1 VHIKINGILF
11 VKLFNIFNKCGFP
24 LHYRFAQK
32 RNVMSAKK
40 RVFLIDGSAVFYRS
54 YFALIRNPL
63 ITSKGVNVSAVYG
76 FLNTIFKIMIDEKPD
91 YVAIVFDTGHPTFR
105 HDIYKDYKATR
116 EKMPDDLRDQLPL
129 IHQISEH
136 LNIPILELPGYEAD
150 DIIGTI
156 SNHADKKDIEAFLV
170 SGDKDFMQLITDNVK
185 MYAVGRS
192 GSSPDITWYDEVEQK
207 FGVHPSKVIDV
218 LGLMGDSSD
227 NVPGVQGIGPKTAS
241 KLIKEYGSME
251 QLYERIDE
259 LKPSKNKERLIEQKE
274 MALLSKELVTI
285 DINVPIEYTF
295 DAMIPNNPN
304 VTEIKAFFEQMEF
317 KNRIPS
323 QFDNYLRAYFGKE
336 DDLSFSLEKLER
348 EVKIERETNYT
359 TITNASEF
367 KMMLMKIKSFKCAF
381 DTETTSLE
389 SLNCDLVGI
398 SFSYE
403 KDQGYYLPFNGDFV
417 KENRESVLG
426 ELKEYFE
433 NDLFQK
439 IGHNI
444 KYDCL
449 VLSQYGIRV
458 QGIYFDTMIANY
470 ILNPSGRNHKLDAMS
485 EKFLNHEMIPIS
497 DLIGKGKNQKTM
509 DEIEID
515 TVAEYACEDADITLQ
530 LYEILEPK
538 IKLENL
544 ENVFYNIEIPLIST
558 LIETEKNGVRIDVDF
573 LSDMSE
579 RLKSR
584 IDEIIKEIYSL
595 AGEEFN
601 LNSPRQLGPILF
613 EKMEIHKA
621 IGKRPPKK
629 TKTGQYSTA
638 EDQLLK
644 FDQHEIIQLILEYRE
659 LTKLKS
665 TYVDAIPN
673 LVNPKTNA
681 VHTSFNQTI
690 AATGRLSS
698 TDPNFQNI
706 PIRTELGREIRKAF
720 IPKEKNWKIL
730 SADYSQ
736 IELRLVAHISEDQNM
751 IDAFNED
758 LDIHTATAARMF
770 KVDLKDVDSDMRR
783 KAKEINFG
791 IIYGMSQW
799 GLAARLD
806 ISGEEAK
813 SFIDNYF
820 IEYPGIHNYMMNTI
834 SDSRRD
840 QFVTTLGGRKR
851 FIPEINSDN
860 RMIREGAERVAINTP
875 IQGTAA
881 DLIKIAM
888 INVQNEIEKR
898 NLKSQMILQVH
909 DELVF
914 EVPEEE
920 IDELTELVN
929 SLMSSAMEV
938 SVPLKVESGVGN
950 HWLEAH

>member
-1 VHIKINGILF
+1 
-11 VKLFNIFNKCGFP
+11 
-24 LHYRFAQK
+24 
-32 RNVMSAKK
+32 MSAKK

-63 ITSKGVNVSAVYG
+63 ITQKGVNVSAVYG
-76 FLNTIFKIMIDEKPD
+76 FLNTVFKIMIDEKPD

-105 HDIYKDYKATR
+105 HEIYKDYKATR

-156 SNHADKKDIEAFLV
+156 SKDADQKNIEAYLV
-170 SGDKDFMQLITDNVK
+170 SGDKDFMQLINDNVK

-192 GSSPDITWYDEVEQK
+192 GSQPEITWYDEVEAK

-218 LGLMGDSSD
+218 LGLMGDASD
-227 NVPGVQGIGPKTAS
+227 NVPGVQGVGPKTAS
-241 KLIKEYGSME
+241 KLIKEFGSME

-259 LKPSKNKERLIEQKE
+259 LKPSKNKENLIAQKE

-285 DINVPIEYTF
+285 DLNVPIEYTF
-295 DAMIPNNPN
+295 DAMVPNNPN
-304 VTEIKAFFEQMEF
+304 VTEIKKFFEQMEF
-317 KNRIPS
+317 KNRLPS
-323 QFDNYLRAYFGKE
+323 QFDKYLRAYFGKE
-336 DDLSFSLEKLER
+336 DDLSFTLEKLER
-348 EVKIERETNYT
+348 EVKTKRETQYK
-359 TITNASEF
+359 TINNASEF
-367 KMMLMKIKSFKCAF
+367 KMMLMKIKSFKSAF
-381 DTETTSLE
+381 DTETTSLQ
-389 SLNCDLVGI
+389 SLNCELVGI
-398 SFSYE
+398 SFSFE

-417 KENRESVLG
+417 KENKETVLK

-433 NDLFQK
+433 NDLFKK

-444 KYDCL
+444 KFDCL
-449 VLSQYGIRV
+449 VLSQYNIFV
-458 QGIYFDTMIANY
+458 KGIYFDTMIANY
-470 ILNPSGRNHKLDAMS
+470 ILNPSGRNHKLDTMA
-485 EKFLNHEMIPIS
+485 EKYLNHEMIPIE

-509 DEIEID
+509 DEIEIE
-515 TVAEYACEDADITLQ
+515 VVSEYACEDADMTLQ

-558 LIETEKNGVRIDVDF
+558 LLVVERNGVRIDVAF
-573 LSDMSE
+573 LDEMSG
-579 RLKSR
+579 RLKTR
-584 IDEIIKEIYSL
+584 VDLIEKKIYEI
-595 AGEEFN
+595 AGEFFN
-601 LNSPRQLGPILF
+601 MNSPKQLGPILF
-613 EKMEIHKA
+613 DKLEIHKA
-621 IGKRPPKK
+621 INKRPPKK

-644 FDQHEIIQLILEYRE
+644 YEEHEIIKLILEYRE

-665 TYVDAIPN
+665 TYIDAIPL

-720 IPKEKNWKIL
+720 IPKENNMTIL

-736 IELRLVAHISEDQNM
+736 VELRLVAHISDDKNM
-751 IDAFNED
+751 IDAFNQD
-758 LDIHTATAARMF
+758 LDIHTATASRIF
-770 KVDLKDVDSDMRR
+770 QVKLEEVDADMRR

-799 GLAARLD
+799 GLAGRLG
-806 ISGEEAK
+806 ISAEEAK

-834 SDSRRD
+834 AESRRD
-840 QFVTTLGGRKR
+840 SFVTTLAGRKR
-851 FIPEINSDN
+851 FISEINSDN

-888 INVQNEIEKR
+888 INIQNEIEKR
-898 NLKSQMILQVH
+898 GLKSQMTLQVH

-914 EVPEEE
+914 EVPNSELEEMK
-920 IDELTELVN
+920 TMVN
-929 SLMSSAMEV
+929 DLMSNAMKLK
-938 SVPLKVESGVGN
+938 VPLKVDSGTGAN
-950 HWLEAH
+950 WLEAH